1 MRTRAKAISLEGIGV
16 PEIVTK
22 VKPGYFGGPSTMMKA
37 TLLHKYS
44 ESPISP
50 WRINTLIGLAGT
62 IVFMSVYLFS
72 LVGMRSLESLWA
84 AKRDV
89 QRRSH

>member
-1 MRTRAKAISLEGIGV
+1 MSTRAKAISLDGIAV

-22 VKPGYFGGPSTMMKA
+22 VKPGNLGGPSTMMKA

-62 IVFMSVYLFS
+62 IVFMTVFLCL
-72 LVGMRSLESLWA
+72 LVGLRLL
-84 AKRDV
+84 
-89 QRRSH
+89 QCL

>member
-1 MRTRAKAISLEGIGV
+1 MLLDGIGV
-16 PEIVTK
+16 PLIVTK
-22 VKPGYFGGPSTMMKA
+22 TNFGKSGGPSTMMKA
-37 TLLHKYS
+37 TLLAKYS

-62 IVFMSVYLFS
+62 IVFMLVYLFS